1 MLLCCQQFF
10 INLICEAM
18 NLMILCK
25 LENFNELI
33 MNYVTFA
40 GILNID
46 NLYILTQLK
55 YNRQLVD
62 I

>member
-1 MLLCCQQFF
+1 
-10 INLICEAM
+10 M

-40 GILNID
+40 GILSID